1 MQHQAAMATNEEM
14 GKAPVRGNNG
24 AKRKRPQSESSHQK
38 SSGSHAGTSKK
49 TRFGGE
55 RPSGIQGAS
64 KLKASI
70 RQTKRLLAKDTLAPG
85 TRIEAERRL
94 IALEQDLEKLGQFKL
109 EKNRAAKY
117 HGVKFF
123 ERQKLTR
130 KVKKVKRQLDILRR
144 RAEGEDVG
152 SDQDSDNDDDSSHT
166 TANEAQLQQSLTT
179 YRQLLHYVLQY
190 PSDVKYV
197 ALFPEGIAEPKLPT
211 NAENDKTVQHAFQH
225 LEYVRKAMSRS
236 KLSNTPEIELEHGNR
251 PKKPSHASPSSSL
264 PADRQPIQNKSK
276 SKGGKGKR
284 AGKDEDANGP
294 TSALKNDEFF
304 DQGSS
309 DDD

>member
-1 MQHQAAMATNEEM
+1 MATKEEK
-14 GKAPVRGNNG
+14 GKAPQRGHNNG
-24 AKRKRPQSESSHQK
+24 AKRKRPQSEGQHQK
-38 SSGSHAGTSKK
+38 GPGASKK

-109 EKNRAAKY
+109 EKSRAAKY

-152 SDQDSDNDDDSSHT
+152 SDQDSDNDDESSHT
-166 TANEAQLQQSLTT
+166 SANEAQLQQRLTT

-211 NAENDKTVQHAFQH
+211 NAESDKTVQRAFQH
-225 LEYVRKAMSRS
+225 LEYVRKAMSLS
-236 KLSNTPEIELEHGNR
+236 KLSNEPEVELELGNR
-251 PKKPSHASPSSSL
+251 AKKPSHGSSSNQ
-264 PADRQPIQNKSK
+264 ADKRPNNKTK
-276 SKGGKGKR
+276 GKGGKR
-284 AGKDEDANGP
+284 AEDVQEA

-304 DQGSS
+304 DQNSS